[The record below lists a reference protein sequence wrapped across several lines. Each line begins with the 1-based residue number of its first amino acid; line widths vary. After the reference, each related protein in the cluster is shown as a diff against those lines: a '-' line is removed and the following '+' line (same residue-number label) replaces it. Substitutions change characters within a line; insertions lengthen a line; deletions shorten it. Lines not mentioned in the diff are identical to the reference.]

1 MAGTVVT
8 FYSYKGGVGRSFA
21 LSNVACILSRWGF
34 RVLCVDWDLDAPGLS
49 YYFSDYLD
57 GEPSEGVAGM
67 VDRFAAEK
75 DADPRDFVRPVRLPD
90 LRGRLDLLPAGPET
104 PRYVSVVQGFDWAS
118 LYRKENFGSFLER
131 VKARWTSEYDFV
143 LVDSRTGIT
152 DVGMICTAQL
162 PDLLV
167 TLFTAS
173 RQSVEG
179 TVKAVTRAEEA
190 RDGLPYDV
198 ARLQVLPVPA
208 RFDDTEEHD
217 RSVEWRGTFATQL
230 ARMFSSW
237 LPVRMPVKE
246 LLNQVTIPYVSFW
259 SFGER
264 LAALGESRPGPRDIS
279 FSLQTIAALVA
290 HRLDRV
296 DLLGES
302 RDAYVS
308 AAARA
313 GDRARRGN
321 RYDFD
326 VYLAFSP
333 LDRPEASR
341 VASLLR
347 DEGLRVFLSDDLAVG
362 ESLSQLETALS
373 RSGSLVLLVG
383 ARPGDRLQADAVE
396 RFLRQSLDDGSQ
408 RALIPMLLPGGQT
421 ENMPRL
427 MWRLRYLECDTDEDL
442 PRVAHQLAASVRE
455 SLHDD

>member
-49 YYFSDYLD
+49 YYFSEYLD

-118 LYRKENFGSFLER
+118 LYRKDNFGSFLER
-131 VKARWTSEYDFV
+131 VKERWTSEYDFV

-167 TLFTAS
+167 TMFTAS

-217 RSVEWRGTFATQL
+217 RSVEWRSTFATRL

-237 LPVRMPVKE
+237 LPVRMPVRD
-246 LLNQVTIPYVSFW
+246 LLNHVTIPYVSFW

-279 FSLQTIAALVA
+279 FALQTIAALVA

-296 DLLGES
+296 ELLGES

-326 VYLAFSP
+326 VFLGCGP
-333 LDRPEASR
+333 VDEDDASR
-341 VASLLR
+341 MTVALR
-347 DEGLRVFLSDDLAVG
+347 DEGLRVYEPDD
-362 ESLSQLETALS
+362 SQFDWTSQLDARLS

-383 ARPGDRLQADAVE
+383 ARPSERLQVYAE
-396 RFLRQSLDDGSQ
+396 RFLRQSLDDGSD
-408 RALIPMLLPGGQT
+408 RVLIPVLLPGRHT
-421 ENMPRL
+421 ENLPRFL
-427 MWRLRYLECDTDEDL
+427 SRHQYVECDTYEDL
-442 PRVAHQLAASVRE
+442 PRAAHQVAASVRE
-455 SLHDD
+455 SLAQD

>member
-8 FYSYKGGVGRSFA
+8 FYYYKGGVGRSFA
-21 LSNVACILSRWGF
+21 LSNVACILGRWGF

-49 YYFSDYLD
+49 YFFSDYLD

-104 PRYVSVVQGFDWAS
+104 PRYVSVVQGFDWAL
-118 LYRKENFGSFLER
+118 LYRKDDFGSFLER

-167 TLFTAS
+167 TMFTAS

-217 RSVEWRGTFATQL
+217 RSVEWRGTFATKL

-246 LLNQVTIPYVSFW
+246 LLNHITIPYVSFW
-259 SFGER
+259 SFGEG

-326 VYLAFSP
+326 VFLGCGPA
-333 LDRPEASR
+333 DEKDA
-341 VASLLR
+341 LR
-347 DEGLRVFLSDDLAVG
+347 MAIALSGEGLRVLAQTDPEG
-362 ESLSQLETALS
+362 AWPHPLDAALS
-373 RSGSLVLLVG
+373 RAGSLVLLVG
-383 ARPGDRLQADAVE
+383 ARPGERLQGYAE
-396 RFLRQSLDDGSQ
+396 RFLRQSLDDGSG
-408 RALIPMLLPGGQT
+408 RALIPVLLPGRHT
-421 ENMPRL
+421 ENVPRL
-427 MWRLRYLECDTDEDL
+427 MALHRFLERDRYEDM
-442 PRVAHQLAASVRE
+442 PRVVQEVAAAVRE
-455 SLHDD
+455 SLDND

>member
-1 MAGTVVT
+1 MAGMVVT

-118 LYRKENFGSFLER
+118 LYRKDNFGSFLER
-131 VKARWTSEYDFV
+131 VKARWASEYDFV

-167 TLFTAS
+167 TLLTAS

-208 RFDDTEEHD
+208 RFDDAEEHD
-217 RSVEWRGTFATQL
+217 RSVEWRGTFATEL

-237 LPVRMPVKE
+237 LPVRMPVKD
-246 LLNQVTIPYVSFW
+246 LLNHVTIPYVSFW

-296 DLLGES
+296 DLLGDS

-326 VYLAFSP
+326 VFLGCGP
-333 LDRPEASR
+333 VDEQDASR
-341 VASLLR
+341 MAVALR
-347 DEGLRVFLSDDLAVG
+347 GEGLRVLAQTDP
-362 ESLSQLETALS
+362 ESAWPHPLDAALS
-373 RSGSLVLLVG
+373 RAGSMVLLVG
-383 ARPGDRLQADAVE
+383 ARPSERLQGYAE
-396 RFLRQSLDDGSQ
+396 RFLRQSLDDGSG
-408 RALIPMLLPGGQT
+408 RALIPVLLPGRHT
-421 ENMPRL
+421 ENVPRL
-427 MWRLRYLECDTDEDL
+427 MALHRYLECDRYEDL
-442 PRVAHQLAASVRE
+442 PRVAREVAAAVRE
-455 SLHDD
+455 SLDND